1 MKITRAAIRYKDK
14 IFTGF
19 DHGECFKQTEKENIT
34 DTENLEQGFIT
45 DENEFVD
52 RNTALDI
59 AYKAGQITYD
69 KWNHCLI
76 SEDLHLYWLNE
87 QDKELSKY
95 KKQIS
100 ELKTYKQAFKELEEW
115 ATDIWRRDI
124 SKNLSDGSTYQT
136 EHLISPKELL
146 HKMQEFRSG
155 GETNETK

>member
-87 QDKELSKY
+87 QN
-95 KKQIS
+95 
-100 ELKTYKQAFKELEEW
+100 KELEKLRTMWKKLKIFINQERTTIINRNEFVQGMD
-115 ATDIWRRDI
+115 AAYYEIEDKI
-124 SKNLSDGSTYQT
+124 Q
-136 EHLISPKELL
+136 EL
-146 HKMQEFRSG
+146 E
-155 GETNETK
+155 GEDE